1 MSHPSQAVDFHKR
14 KVSMGFTLVELLV
27 VISIIGL
34 LVGLL
39 AAGIPLAIE
48 KGMTAKAKG
57 ETTAIVAAIKAYK
70 QEYGRFPGDPSVTN
84 RLFSSNSSP
93 DTINA
98 LIKVLSGDAATTLNG
113 EIANPKGV
121 RFFEGAKTNETITMA
136 DPWGGQYLVL
146 VDSAE
151 TGSVTYTN
159 AGTPVN
165 VRISVLA
172 ICYGKDGTA
181 DTATKT
187 KNDIFST
194 DLK

>member
-1 MSHPSQAVDFHKR
+1 MNHPLRALDIR
-14 KVSMGFTLVELLV
+14 KQKISLGFTLVELLV

-70 QEYGRFPGDPSVTN
+70 QEYGRFPGNPSVTN
-84 RLFSSNSSP
+84 RLFSASNTNSP
-93 DTINA
+93 IKD
-98 LIKVLSGDAATTLNG
+98 LMKVLGGDSTVTLDG

-121 RFFEGAKTNETITMA
+121 RFFEGAKTDGTMP

-146 VDSAE
+146 VDSSE

-159 AGTPVN
+159 AGTRVDLK
-165 VRISVLA
+165 ISVLA
-172 ICYGKDGTA
+172 ICYGKDGVA

>member
-1 MSHPSQAVDFHKR
+1 MSYPSRAVDFRKR
-14 KVSMGFTLVELLV
+14 KVPMGFTLVELLV

-70 QEYGRFPGDPSVTN
+70 QEYGRFPGDPSIAN
-84 RLFSSNSSP
+84 RLFSSDSSP
-93 DTINA
+93 DINA
-98 LIKVLSGDAATTLNG
+98 LIKVLSGDATATLDG

-121 RFFEGAKTNETITMA
+121 RFFEGAKVNETITMP

-146 VDSAE
+146 VDSTE

-165 VRISVLA
+165 LRISVLA
-172 ICYGKDGTA
+172 ICYGSDGKA
-181 DTATKT
+181 DAQSGK

>member
-1 MSHPSQAVDFHKR
+1 MNNPLREVDIRKQ
-14 KVSMGFTLVELLV
+14 KVSLGFTLVELLV
-27 VISIIGL
+27 VVSIIGL

-70 QEYGRFPGDPSVTN
+70 QEYGKFPGDTSANN
-84 RLFSSNSSP
+84 RTFSSNSTP
-93 DTINA
+93 ETIKT
-98 LIKVLSGDAATTLNG
+98 LMKVLSGDANATLDG

-121 RFFEGAKTNETITMA
+121 RFFEGAKTDGTMA
-136 DPWGGQYLVL
+136 DPWGSQYLVL
-146 VDSAE
+146 VDSSE
-151 TGSVTYTN
+151 TGSVTCTN

-165 VRISVLA
+165 VRVSVLA
-172 ICYGKDGTA
+172 ICYGKDGIP